1 MLSKCEETCSKK
13 VTVNKKHIL
22 QWTTQSLV
30 DINKYHKGKQK
41 AYGEKFNSTK
51 EKLFSIICFEQCHRK
66 STHLLIGL
74 CRKQRQNGNISF
86 TQLNMK
92 AKKFVLHI

>member
-1 MLSKCEETCSKK
+1 M
-13 VTVNKKHIL
+13 
-22 QWTTQSLV
+22 
-30 DINKYHKGKQK
+30 GR
-41 AYGEKFNSTK
+41 NSTAQK
-51 EKLFSIICFEQCHRK
+51 RNYFPSYVLSNATGK